1 MIGWMEHEGPI
12 AQDTC
17 PRKLWRDLWTNLTG
31 LLGANLIFLG
41 WCAPSALATLL
52 QLQAVALLLLPFTV
66 GPALVGLF
74 TYAGNVTLDRAP
86 SFWRDSLRG
95 FRSGFG
101 AGVILSGVAIIALSA
116 HSLALS
122 FALTAAAPVG
132 SVLLWSGQ
140 VAILLMLALT
150 SVHLFSLIGLYR
162 QGVREAFR
170 NAVLLALGHPAPTVG
185 LVGTSVLALL
195 VARALSWGPLVIV
208 PALLAMLAANTTL
221 MLVKRHRVEWP
232 EPAQGGEHRSIALR
246 GRGTTRSLHPAA
258 GILAHPAQMMRKE

>member
-1 MIGWMEHEGPI
+1 MIGRMEYETPI
-12 AQDTC
+12 AQDTYV
-17 PRKLWRDLWTNLTG
+17 RKVWRDLWTNLTG

-52 QLQAVALLLLPFTV
+52 QFQAVAVLLLPFTV

-74 TYAGNVTLDRAP
+74 TYVGNVTLDKGP

-101 AGVILSGVAIIALSA
+101 TGIILSGVAIIALTA
-116 HSLALS
+116 HNLALS
-122 FALTAAAPVG
+122 SVVTAGTPVG

-140 VAILLMLALT
+140 VAILLTLALT

-170 NAVLLALGHPAPTVG
+170 NAVLLAFAHPAPTVG
-185 LVGTSVLALL
+185 LVGASVLAFL

-208 PALLAMLAANTTL
+208 PALLAVLAVNTTL
-221 MLVKRHRVEWP
+221 ALVKRHQLAR
-232 EPAQGGEHRSIALR
+232 RS
-246 GRGTTRSLHPAA
+246 
-258 GILAHPAQMMRKE
+258 

>member
-1 MIGWMEHEGPI
+1 
-12 AQDTC
+12 
-17 PRKLWRDLWTNLTG
+17 
-31 LLGANLIFLG
+31 
-41 WCAPSALATLL
+41 
-52 QLQAVALLLLPFTV
+52 
-66 GPALVGLF
+66 
-74 TYAGNVTLDRAP
+74 
-86 SFWRDSLRG
+86 
-95 FRSGFG
+95 
-101 AGVILSGVAIIALSA
+101 
-116 HSLALS
+116 
-122 FALTAAAPVG
+122 
-132 SVLLWSGQ
+132 
-140 VAILLMLALT
+140 
-150 SVHLFSLIGLYR
+150 VHLFSLIGLYR

-195 VARALSWGPLVIV
+195 VARALSWRPLVIV